1 MISERTS
8 LHSPT
13 LRVRTSTCVHSI
25 HVVAERVQT
34 VLLSLFGACALYGNP
49 SFFEVERQGPVRH
62 RLGPGV
68 SRVSDL
74 FWPVSEW

>member
-34 VLLSLFGACALYGNP
+34 VLLRYSAHVHCRVIPRSLRSSARDRFATGWVQ
-49 SFFEVERQGPVRH
+49 E
-62 RLGPGV
+62 
-68 SRVSDL
+68 
-74 FWPVSEW
+74 